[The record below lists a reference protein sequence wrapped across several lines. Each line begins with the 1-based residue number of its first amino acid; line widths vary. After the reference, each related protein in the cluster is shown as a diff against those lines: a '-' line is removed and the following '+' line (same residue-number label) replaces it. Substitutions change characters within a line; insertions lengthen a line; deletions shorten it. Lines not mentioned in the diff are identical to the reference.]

1 MLLSMWGVDGA
12 DGANGA
18 NGEESGVQGGELLTA
33 KG

>member
-12 DGANGA
+12 DGA